1 LFYTQIFTE
10 TIKTLTTM
18 NKLTVPGRIFV
29 TLLILGLLWGL
40 KWLVLDSGMVLKKN
54 EISSQEVGKI
64 DLPDAPKNAST
75 AVPQADMPTDK
86 PASSSTPALRW
97 QLWAWNAQM
106 GLMFANGGANTTE
119 NSLMAKN
126 GVNLA
131 LTRQDDVPQM
141 QASLIKFAN
150 EYKSNP
156 ATTEG
161 TQFVSIM
168 GDGAPAFMAGL
179 QPELEKI
186 GPEYKA
192 QIIYTCGKS
201 LGEDKLMGPAS
212 WKENPQTAK
221 GGLCAAYLRDG
232 DWNIV
237 VKWCGD
243 NGIKVNPDEKTY
255 DPEAMNFY
263 SADSYIDASQKYI
276 SDYAEDRPVVI
287 NGKPTG
293 ETKKVSVNSVA
304 TWTPGDVMIAEK
316 KGGLVSIVSTKEYR
330 SQMPCVV
337 IGIKKHMEDNRK
349 TVENMID
356 AIAKGG
362 DQVKSYSVA
371 LKKAGEI
378 SAKVYNEETGD
389 YWVKYYNGVTAPDKQ
404 GQVVELGGSR
414 VHNLGDNL
422 ELFGMGQGSTNVFKI
437 VYTVFGDIAK
447 KLYPKL
453 MPTYPS
459 ADEVI
464 DLSYIKNVASRT
476 TNMASADKVTFN
488 ADDSIRE
495 KVAEKSWNIE
505 FESGSNRLT
514 PQAEKSLQSLFND
527 LVVAS
532 NLKVEVHGHT
542 DNSGDA
548 NKNMQLSEDRA
559 FAVKQ
564 WLEKKSPNNFPDGR
578 VAIIAHGQ
586 MTPLV
591 SNGTPEGKAKNR
603 RVTIVMGK

>member
-1 LFYTQIFTE
+1 
-10 TIKTLTTM
+10 M

-40 KWLVLDSGMVLKKN
+40 KWLVLDSGMVLKKT

-75 AVPQADMPTDK
+75 AVPQADMPSDK
-86 PASSSTPALRW
+86 PANLSTPALRW

-106 GLMFANGGANTTE
+106 GVMFANGGASTTE

-186 GPEYKA
+186 GAEYKA

-201 LGEDKLMGPAS
+201 LGEDKFMGPQA
-212 WKENPQTAK
+212 WKENPQSAK
-221 GGLCAAYLRDG
+221 GALCAAYLRDG

-263 SADSYIDASQKYI
+263 SADSYIDAAQKYI
-276 SDYAEDRPVVI
+276 SDYSEDRPVVL
-287 NGKPTG
+287 NGKATG
-293 ETKKVSVNSVA
+293 ETKKMSINSVA

-330 SQMPCVV
+330 SQMPCVI

-378 SAKVYNEETGD
+378 SAKVYNEATGD
-389 YWVKYYNGVTAPDKQ
+389 YWVKYYNGVTEADKQ
-404 GQVVELGGSR
+404 GNVVELGGSR

-422 ELFGMGQGSTNVFKI
+422 ELFGLGQGSTNVFKI

-464 DLSYIKNVASRT
+464 DLSYVKNVAART
-476 TNMASADKVTFN
+476 TNIASADKVTFN
-488 ADDSIRE
+488 SDDAIRE

-514 PQAEKSLQSLFND
+514 PQAEKSLQNLFND

-542 DNSGDA
+542 DNAGDP

-564 WLEKKSPNNFPDGR
+564 WLEKKSSSNFPDGR

-586 MTPLV
+586 MNPLV

>member
-1 LFYTQIFTE
+1 
-10 TIKTLTTM
+10 M

-29 TLLILGLLWGL
+29 TLLILGLLWGI
-40 KWLVLDSGMVLKKN
+40 KWLVLDSGIVLKKN

-64 DLPDAPKNAST
+64 DLPDAPKNASM

-86 PASSSTPALRW
+86 AASLSTPAFRW

-156 ATTEG
+156 ATSEG

-168 GDGAPAFMAGL
+168 GDGAPAFLAGL

-201 LGEDKLMGPAS
+201 LGEDKLMGPAA

-276 SDYAEDRPVVI
+276 SDYSEDRPVVL
-287 NGKPTG
+287 NGKATG

-330 SQMPCVV
+330 SQMPCVI

-389 YWVKYYNGVTAPDKQ
+389 YWVKYYNGVTEADKQ
-404 GQVVELGGSR
+404 GKVVELGGSR

-422 ELFGMGQGSTNVFKI
+422 EMFGMGQGSTNVFKI

-464 DLSYIKNVASRT
+464 DLSYLKNVASRT
-476 TNMASADKVTFN
+476 INMASADKVTFN
-488 ADDSIRE
+488 SDDAIRE

-514 PQAEKSLQSLFND
+514 PQAEKSLQNLFND

-542 DNSGDA
+542 DNAGDP

-564 WLEKKSPNNFPDGR
+564 WLEKKSSSNFPDGR
-578 VAIIAHGQ
+578 VSIIAHGQ

>member
-1 LFYTQIFTE
+1 MNRL
-10 TIKTLTTM
+10 TL
-18 NKLTVPGRIFV
+18 PGRIFV
-29 TLLILGLLWGL
+29 TLLILAALWGL
-40 KWLVLDSGMVLKKN
+40 KWLILDSGMVLKKT
-54 EISSQEVGKI
+54 EIASQEVGKI

-75 AVPQADMPTDK
+75 AVPQAEMPSDK
-86 PASSSTPALRW
+86 AANLSTPALRW

-119 NSLMAKN
+119 GSLMAKN

-168 GDGAPAFMAGL
+168 GDGAPAFLAGI

-201 LGEDKLMGPAS
+201 LGEDKLMGPPA
-212 WKENPQTAK
+212 WKENPQNAK

-276 SDYAEDRPVVI
+276 SNYSEDRPVVI
-287 NGKPTG
+287 NGKATG
-293 ETKKVSVNSVA
+293 ETKKVAINAVA
-304 TWTPGDVMIAEK
+304 TWTPGDVMVAEK

-362 DQVKSYSVA
+362 DQVKSYSAA
-371 LKKAGEI
+371 LKKAGDI
-378 SAKVYNEETGD
+378 SAKVYNEESGE
-389 YWVKYYNGVTAPDKQ
+389 YWVKYYNGTSAPDKQ
-404 GQVVELGGSR
+404 GLVVELGGSR

-422 ELFGMGQGSTNVFKI
+422 EMFGLGQGSTNVFKI

-453 MPTYPS
+453 MPSYPA
-459 ADEVI
+459 ADEVV
-464 DLSYIKNVASRT
+464 DLSYLKNVAGRT
-476 TNMASADKVTFN
+476 TNMAEADKVTFN
-488 ADDSIRE
+488 SDDAIRE

-514 PQAEKSLQSLFND
+514 PQAEKALQNLFND

-532 NLKVEVHGHT
+532 NLKVEIHGHT
-542 DNSGDA
+542 DNAGDP

-564 WLEKKSPNNFPDGR
+564 WLEKKSSSNFPEGR
-578 VAIIAHGQ
+578 LAVIAHGQ
-586 MTPLV
+586 MNPLV
-591 SNGTPEGKAKNR
+591 SNATPEGKAKNR

>member
-1 LFYTQIFTE
+1 
-10 TIKTLTTM
+10 M

-75 AVPQADMPTDK
+75 AVPQADMPSDK
-86 PASSSTPALRW
+86 PASLSTPALRW

-106 GLMFANGGANTTE
+106 GVMFANGGANTTE

-168 GDGAPAFMAGL
+168 GDGAPAFLAGL
-179 QPELEKI
+179 HPELEKI

-201 LGEDKLMGPAS
+201 LGEDKLMGPQA

-263 SADSYIDASQKYI
+263 SADSYIDAAQKYI
-276 SDYAEDRPVVI
+276 SDYSEDRPVVI
-287 NGKPTG
+287 NGKATG
-293 ETKKVSVNSVA
+293 ETKKVSINSVA

-330 SQMPCVV
+330 SQMPCVI

-378 SAKVYNEETGD
+378 SAKVYNEATGD
-389 YWVKYYNGVTAPDKQ
+389 YWVKYYNGVTEADKQ
-404 GQVVELGGSR
+404 GKVVELGGSR

-422 ELFGMGQGSTNVFKI
+422 EMFGMGQGSTNVFKI

-464 DLSYIKNVASRT
+464 DLSYLKNVAART

-488 ADDSIRE
+488 SDDAIRE

-514 PQAEKSLQSLFND
+514 PQAEKSLQNLFND

-542 DNSGDA
+542 DNAGDP

-564 WLEKKSPNNFPDGR
+564 WLEKKSSSNFPDGR

-586 MTPLV
+586 MNPLV

>member
-1 LFYTQIFTE
+1 
-10 TIKTLTTM
+10 
-18 NKLTVPGRIFV
+18 
-29 TLLILGLLWGL
+29 
-40 KWLVLDSGMVLKKN
+40 LKKN

-75 AVPQADMPTDK
+75 AVPQADMPSDK
-86 PASSSTPALRW
+86 PASLSTPALRW

-168 GDGAPAFMAGL
+168 GDGAPAFLAGL

-201 LGEDKLMGPAS
+201 LGEDKLMGPQA

-276 SDYAEDRPVVI
+276 SDYSEDRPVVI
-287 NGKPTG
+287 NGNATG
-293 ETKKVSVNSVA
+293 ETKKVAINSVA

-378 SAKVYNEETGD
+378 SAKVYNEETGE
-389 YWVKYYNGVTAPDKQ
+389 YWVKYYNGVTEADKQ
-404 GQVVELGGSR
+404 GKVVELGGSR

-453 MPTYPS
+453 MPNYPS

-464 DLSYIKNVASRT
+464 DLSYIKNVAART

-488 ADDSIRE
+488 ADDAIRE

-514 PQAEKSLQSLFND
+514 PQAEKSLQNLFND

-542 DNSGDA
+542 DNAGDP

-564 WLEKKSPNNFPDGR
+564 WLEKKSSSNFPDGR
-578 VAIIAHGQ
+578 VSIIAHGQ

>member
-1 LFYTQIFTE
+1 
-10 TIKTLTTM
+10 M

-29 TLLILGLLWGL
+29 TLLILGGLWGL
-40 KWLVLDSGMVLKKN
+40 KWLILDSGMVLKKT

-64 DLPDAPKNAST
+64 DLPDAPKNASM
-75 AVPQADMPTDK
+75 AVPQADMPSDK
-86 PASSSTPALRW
+86 PASLSTPALRW

-106 GLMFANGGANTTE
+106 GVMFANGGANTTE

-161 TQFVSIM
+161 TQFISIM
-168 GDGAPAFMAGL
+168 GDGAPAFLAGL

-201 LGEDKLMGPAS
+201 LGEDKLMGPQA

-263 SADSYIDASQKYI
+263 SADSYIDAAQKYI
-276 SDYAEDRPVVI
+276 SDYSEDRPVVL
-287 NGKPTG
+287 NGKATG
-293 ETKKVSVNSVA
+293 ETKKVAINSVA

-330 SQMPCVV
+330 SQMPCVI

-378 SAKVYNEETGD
+378 SAKVYNEETGE
-389 YWVKYYNGVTAPDKQ
+389 YWVKYYNGVTEADKQ
-404 GQVVELGGSR
+404 GKVVELGGSR

-453 MPTYPS
+453 MPSYPS

-488 ADDSIRE
+488 SDDAIRE

-505 FESGSNRLT
+505 FESGNNRLT
-514 PQAEKSLQSLFND
+514 EQAEKSLQNLFND

-542 DNSGDA
+542 DNAGDP

-564 WLEKKSPNNFPDGR
+564 WLEKKSSSNFPDGR
-578 VAIIAHGQ
+578 VSIIAHGQ

>member
-1 LFYTQIFTE
+1 
-10 TIKTLTTM
+10 M

-86 PASSSTPALRW
+86 PASLSTPALRW

-532 NLKVEVHGHT
+532 NLKIEVHGHT

-564 WLEKKSPNNFPDGR
+564 WLEKKSSSNFPDGR

-586 MTPLV
+586 MNPVV

>member
-1 LFYTQIFTE
+1 
-10 TIKTLTTM
+10 M
-18 NKLTVPGRIFV
+18 NKLTVPGRILV

-40 KWLVLDSGMVLKKN
+40 KWLILDSGMVLKKT

-75 AVPQADMPTDK
+75 AVPQADMPSDK
-86 PASSSTPALRW
+86 PANLSTPALRW

-106 GLMFANGGANTTE
+106 GVMFANGGANTTE

-168 GDGAPAFMAGL
+168 GDGAPAFLAGL

-201 LGEDKLMGPAS
+201 LGEDKLMGPQA

-263 SADSYIDASQKYI
+263 SADSYIDAAQKYI
-276 SDYAEDRPVVI
+276 SDYSEDRPVVI
-287 NGKPTG
+287 NGKATG
-293 ETKKVSVNSVA
+293 ETKKVAINSVA

-330 SQMPCVV
+330 SQMPCVI

-378 SAKVYNEETGD
+378 SAKVYNEATGD
-389 YWVKYYNGVTAPDKQ
+389 YWVKYYNGVTEADKQ
-404 GQVVELGGSR
+404 GKVVELGGSR

-422 ELFGMGQGSTNVFKI
+422 EMFGLGQGSTNVFKI

-464 DLSYIKNVASRT
+464 DLSYLKNVAART

-488 ADDSIRE
+488 SDDAIRE

-514 PQAEKSLQSLFND
+514 PQAEKSLQNLFND

-532 NLKVEVHGHT
+532 NLKVEIHGHT
-542 DNSGDA
+542 DNAGDP

-564 WLEKKSPNNFPDGR
+564 WLEKKSSSNFPDGR

-586 MTPLV
+586 MNPLV
-591 SNGTPEGKAKNR
+591 SNATPEGKAKNR

>member
-1 LFYTQIFTE
+1 
-10 TIKTLTTM
+10 M

-29 TLLILGLLWGL
+29 TLLILGVLWGI
-40 KWLVLDSGMVLKKN
+40 KWLVLDSGMVLKKT

-75 AVPQADMPTDK
+75 AVPQADMPSDK
-86 PASSSTPALRW
+86 SASLSTPALRW

-186 GPEYKA
+186 GSEYKA

-201 LGEDKLMGPAS
+201 LGEDKLMGPQA
-212 WKENPQTAK
+212 WKENPQNAK

-263 SADSYIDASQKYI
+263 SADSYIDAAQKYI
-276 SDYAEDRPVVI
+276 SDYSEDRPVVI
-287 NGKPTG
+287 NGKATG
-293 ETKKVSVNSVA
+293 ETKKVSINSVA
-304 TWTPGDVMIAEK
+304 TWTPGDVMVAEK

-330 SQMPCVV
+330 SQMPCVI

-362 DQVKSYSVA
+362 DQVKSYSAA
-371 LKKAGEI
+371 LKKAGDI
-378 SAKVYNEETGD
+378 SAKVYNEETGE
-389 YWVKYYNGVTAPDKQ
+389 YWVKYYNGVTEADKQ
-404 GQVVELGGSR
+404 GKVVDLGGSR

-422 ELFGMGQGSTNVFKI
+422 EMFGLGQGSTNVFKI

-453 MPTYPS
+453 MPSYPS

-488 ADDSIRE
+488 SDDAIRE

-514 PQAEKSLQSLFND
+514 PQAEKSLQNLFND

-542 DNSGDA
+542 DNAGDP

-564 WLEKKSPNNFPDGR
+564 WLEKKSSSNFPDGR

-586 MTPLV
+586 MNPLV

>member
-1 LFYTQIFTE
+1 
-10 TIKTLTTM
+10 M
-18 NKLTVPGRIFV
+18 NRLTVPGR
-29 TLLILGLLWGL
+29 LLITALIIGLAWGL

-86 PASSSTPALRW
+86 AANSSTPALRW

-156 ATTEG
+156 STTEG

-168 GDGAPAFMAGL
+168 GDGAPAFLAGL

-201 LGEDKLMGPAS
+201 LGEDKLMGPAA

-293 ETKKVSVNSVA
+293 ETKKVAVNSVA

-389 YWVKYYNGVTAPDKQ
+389 YWVKYYNGVSAPDKQ

-488 ADDSIRE
+488 ADDAIRE

-542 DNSGDA
+542 DNAGDS

-578 VAIIAHGQ
+578 VSIIAHGQ

>member
-1 LFYTQIFTE
+1 
-10 TIKTLTTM
+10 M

-29 TLLILGLLWGL
+29 TLLILGGLWGL
-40 KWLVLDSGMVLKKN
+40 KWLILDSGMVLKKT
-54 EISSQEVGKI
+54 ETSSQEVGKI

-75 AVPQADMPTDK
+75 AVTQADMPSDK
-86 PASSSTPALRW
+86 PANLSTPALRW

-106 GLMFANGGANTTE
+106 GVMFANGGANTTE

-201 LGEDKLMGPAS
+201 LGEDKLMGPQA

-263 SADSYIDASQKYI
+263 SADSYIDAAQKYI
-276 SDYAEDRPVVI
+276 SDYSEDRPVVL
-287 NGKPTG
+287 NGKATG
-293 ETKKVSVNSVA
+293 ETKKVAINSVA

-330 SQMPCVV
+330 SQMPCII

-378 SAKVYNEETGD
+378 SAKVYNEETGE
-389 YWVKYYNGVTAPDKQ
+389 YWVKYYNGVTEADKQ
-404 GQVVELGGSR
+404 GKVVELGGSR

-422 ELFGMGQGSTNVFKI
+422 EMFGMGQGSTNVFKI

-453 MPTYPS
+453 MPNYPS

-464 DLSYIKNVASRT
+464 DLSYIKNVAART

-488 ADDSIRE
+488 SDDAIRE

-514 PQAEKSLQSLFND
+514 PQAEKSLQNLFND

-542 DNSGDA
+542 DNAGDP

-564 WLEKKSPNNFPDGR
+564 WLEKKSSSNFPDGR
-578 VAIIAHGQ
+578 VSIIAHGQ

>member
-1 LFYTQIFTE
+1 
-10 TIKTLTTM
+10 M

-29 TLLILGLLWGL
+29 TLLILGVLWGI
-40 KWLVLDSGMVLKKN
+40 KWLVLDSGMVLKKA

-75 AVPQADMPTDK
+75 AVPQADMPSDK
-86 PASSSTPALRW
+86 PASLSTPALRW

-168 GDGAPAFMAGL
+168 GDGGPAFLAGL

-201 LGEDKLMGPAS
+201 LGEDKLMGPQA

-276 SDYAEDRPVVI
+276 SDYSEDRPVVI
-287 NGKPTG
+287 NGKATG
-293 ETKKVSVNSVA
+293 ETKKVAINSVA

-378 SAKVYNEETGD
+378 SAKVYNEETGE
-389 YWVKYYNGVTAPDKQ
+389 YWVKYYNGVTEADKQ
-404 GQVVELGGSR
+404 GKVVELGGSR

-453 MPTYPS
+453 MPNYPS

-476 TNMASADKVTFN
+476 TNMASADKVSFN
-488 ADDSIRE
+488 ADDAIRE

-514 PQAEKSLQSLFND
+514 PQAEKSLQNLFND

-542 DNSGDA
+542 DNAGDP

-564 WLEKKSPNNFPDGR
+564 WLEKKSSNNFPDGR
-578 VAIIAHGQ
+578 VSIIAHGQ

>member
-1 LFYTQIFTE
+1 
-10 TIKTLTTM
+10 M
-18 NKLTVPGRIFV
+18 NKLTVPGRILV

-40 KWLVLDSGMVLKKN
+40 KWLILDSGMVLKKT

-75 AVPQADMPTDK
+75 AVPQADMPSDK
-86 PASSSTPALRW
+86 PANLSTPALRW

-106 GLMFANGGANTTE
+106 GVMFANGGANTTE

-168 GDGAPAFMAGL
+168 GDGAPAFLAGL

-201 LGEDKLMGPAS
+201 LGEDKLMGPQA
-212 WKENPQTAK
+212 WKVNPQTAK

-263 SADSYIDASQKYI
+263 SADSYIDAAQKYI
-276 SDYAEDRPVVI
+276 SDYSEDRPVVI
-287 NGKPTG
+287 NGKATG
-293 ETKKVSVNSVA
+293 ETKKVSINSVA

-330 SQMPCVV
+330 SQMPCVI

-378 SAKVYNEETGD
+378 SAKVYNEETGE
-389 YWVKYYNGVTAPDKQ
+389 YWVKYYNGVTEADKQ
-404 GQVVELGGSR
+404 GKVVELGGSR

-422 ELFGMGQGSTNVFKI
+422 EMFGLGQGSTNVFKI

-464 DLSYIKNVASRT
+464 DLSYLKNVAART

-488 ADDSIRE
+488 SDDAIRE

-514 PQAEKSLQSLFND
+514 PQAEKSLQNLFND

-542 DNSGDA
+542 DNAGDP

-564 WLEKKSPNNFPDGR
+564 WLEKKSSSNFPDGR

-586 MTPLV
+586 MNPLV

>member
-1 LFYTQIFTE
+1 
-10 TIKTLTTM
+10 
-18 NKLTVPGRIFV
+18 
-29 TLLILGLLWGL
+29 
-40 KWLVLDSGMVLKKN
+40 
-54 EISSQEVGKI
+54 
-64 DLPDAPKNAST
+64 
-75 AVPQADMPTDK
+75 
-86 PASSSTPALRW
+86 
-97 QLWAWNAQM
+97 
-106 GLMFANGGANTTE
+106 
-119 NSLMAKN
+119 
-126 GVNLA
+126 
-131 LTRQDDVPQM
+131 
-141 QASLIKFAN
+141 
-150 EYKSNP
+150 
-156 ATTEG
+156 
-161 TQFVSIM
+161 M
-168 GDGAPAFMAGL
+168 GDGAPAFLAGL

-201 LGEDKLMGPAS
+201 LGEDKLMGPQA

-362 DQVKSYSVA
+362 DQVKSFSVA

-378 SAKVYNEETGD
+378 SAKVYNEETGE
-389 YWVKYYNGVTAPDKQ
+389 YWVKYYNGVTEADKQ
-404 GQVVELGGSR
+404 GKVVELGGSR

-488 ADDSIRE
+488 SDDAIRE

-542 DNSGDA
+542 DNAGDP

-564 WLEKKSPNNFPDGR
+564 WLEKKSSSNFPDGR
-578 VAIIAHGQ
+578 VSIIAHGQ

>member
-1 LFYTQIFTE
+1 
-10 TIKTLTTM
+10 M
-18 NKLTVPGRIFV
+18 NKLTVPGRILV

-40 KWLVLDSGMVLKKN
+40 KWLILDSGMVLKKN

-75 AVPQADMPTDK
+75 AVTQADMPSDK
-86 PASSSTPALRW
+86 AASLSTPALRW

-201 LGEDKLMGPAS
+201 LGEDKLMGPQA

-263 SADSYIDASQKYI
+263 SADSYIDAAQKYI
-276 SDYAEDRPVVI
+276 SDYSEDRPVVL
-287 NGKPTG
+287 NGKATG
-293 ETKKVSVNSVA
+293 ETKKVAINSVA

-330 SQMPCVV
+330 SQMPCVI

-378 SAKVYNEETGD
+378 SAKVYNEETGE
-389 YWVKYYNGVTAPDKQ
+389 YWVKYYNGVTEADKQ
-404 GQVVELGGSR
+404 GKVVELGGSR

-422 ELFGMGQGSTNVFKI
+422 EMFGMGQGSTNVFKI

-464 DLSYIKNVASRT
+464 DLSYIKNVAART

-488 ADDSIRE
+488 SDDAIRE

-542 DNSGDA
+542 DNAGDP

-564 WLEKKSPNNFPDGR
+564 WLEKKSSSNFPDGR
-578 VAIIAHGQ
+578 VSIIAHGQ

>member
-1 LFYTQIFTE
+1 
-10 TIKTLTTM
+10 M

-86 PASSSTPALRW
+86 PASLSTPALRW

-168 GDGAPAFMAGL
+168 GDGAPAFLAGL

-201 LGEDKLMGPAS
+201 LGEDKLMGPQA

-488 ADDSIRE
+488 SDDAIRE

-542 DNSGDA
+542 DNAGDP

-578 VAIIAHGQ
+578 VSIIAHGQ

>member
-1 LFYTQIFTE
+1 
-10 TIKTLTTM
+10 M
-18 NKLTVPGRIFV
+18 NKLTVPGRILV
-29 TLLILGLLWGL
+29 TLLILGLLWGV
-40 KWLVLDSGMVLKKN
+40 KWLVLDSGMVLKKT
-54 EISSQEVGKI
+54 ETQSQEVGKI

-75 AVPQADMPTDK
+75 AVPQAEMPSDK
-86 PASSSTPALRW
+86 VANLSTPALRW

-119 NSLMAKN
+119 GSLMAKN

-156 ATTEG
+156 ATNEG

-168 GDGAPAFMAGL
+168 GDGAPAFLAGI

-212 WKENPQTAK
+212 WKENPQNAK

-255 DPEAMNFY
+255 DPDAMNFY

-276 SDYAEDRPVVI
+276 SDYSEDRPVVV
-287 NGKPTG
+287 NGKATG
-293 ETKKVSVNSVA
+293 ETKKVAINAVA
-304 TWTPGDVMIAEK
+304 TWTPGDVMVAEK

-330 SQMPCVV
+330 SQMPCVI

-371 LKKAGEI
+371 LKKAGDI
-378 SAKVYNEETGD
+378 SAKVYNEESGD

-422 ELFGMGQGSTNVFKI
+422 EMFGLGQGSTNVFKI

-453 MPTYPS
+453 MPSYPP
-459 ADEVI
+459 ADDVI
-464 DLSYIKNVASRT
+464 DLSYLKSVASRT
-476 TNMASADKVTFN
+476 TNMAAADKVTFN
-488 ADDSIRE
+488 SDDAIRE

-514 PQAEKSLQSLFND
+514 PQAEKALQNLFND
-527 LVVAS
+527 LIVAS
-532 NLKVEVHGHT
+532 NLKVEIHGHT
-542 DNSGDA
+542 DNAGDP

-564 WLEKKSPNNFPDGR
+564 WLEKKSSSNFPEGR
-578 VAIIAHGQ
+578 LAIIAHGQ
-586 MTPLV
+586 MNPLV

>member
-1 LFYTQIFTE
+1 
-10 TIKTLTTM
+10 M

-29 TLLILGLLWGL
+29 TLLILGVLWGI
-40 KWLVLDSGMVLKKN
+40 KWLVLDSGMVLKKA

-64 DLPDAPKNAST
+64 DLPDAPKNASM
-75 AVPQADMPTDK
+75 AVPQADMPSDK
-86 PASSSTPALRW
+86 SANLSTPALRW

-119 NSLMAKN
+119 NSLMATN

-168 GDGAPAFMAGL
+168 GDGAPAFLAGL

-201 LGEDKLMGPAS
+201 LGEDKLMGPQA

-263 SADSYIDASQKYI
+263 SADSYIDAAQKYI
-276 SDYAEDRPVVI
+276 SDYSEDRPVVI
-287 NGKPTG
+287 NGKATG
-293 ETKKVSVNSVA
+293 ETKKIAINSVA

-378 SAKVYNEETGD
+378 SAKVYNEETGE
-389 YWVKYYNGVTAPDKQ
+389 YWVKYYNGVTEADKQ
-404 GQVVELGGSR
+404 GKVVELGGSR

-422 ELFGMGQGSTNVFKI
+422 EMFGMGQGSTNVFKI

-464 DLSYIKNVASRT
+464 DLSYIKNVVART

-488 ADDSIRE
+488 SDDAIRE
-495 KVAEKSWNIE
+495 KIAEKSWNIE

-514 PQAEKSLQSLFND
+514 PQAEKSLQNLFND

-542 DNSGDA
+542 DNAGDP

-564 WLEKKSPNNFPDGR
+564 WLEKKSASNFPDGR

>member
-1 LFYTQIFTE
+1 
-10 TIKTLTTM
+10 M

-75 AVPQADMPTDK
+75 AVPQADMPSDK
-86 PASSSTPALRW
+86 SASLSTPALRW

-168 GDGAPAFMAGL
+168 GDGAPAFLAGL

-201 LGEDKLMGPAS
+201 LGEDKLMGPQA

-263 SADSYIDASQKYI
+263 SADSYIDAAQKYI

-287 NGKPTG
+287 NGKATG
-293 ETKKVSVNSVA
+293 ETKKVSINSVA

-488 ADDSIRE
+488 SDDAIRE

-542 DNSGDA
+542 DNAGDP

-578 VAIIAHGQ
+578 VSIIAHGQ
-586 MTPLV
+586 MNPVV

>member
-1 LFYTQIFTE
+1 
-10 TIKTLTTM
+10 M

-40 KWLVLDSGMVLKKN
+40 KWLVLDSGMVLKKT

-75 AVPQADMPTDK
+75 AVPQADMPSDK
-86 PASSSTPALRW
+86 PANLSTPALRW

-106 GLMFANGGANTTE
+106 GVMFANGGANTTE

-186 GPEYKA
+186 GAEYKA

-201 LGEDKLMGPAS
+201 LGEDKFMGPQA
-212 WKENPQTAK
+212 WKENPQSAK
-221 GGLCAAYLRDG
+221 GALCAAYLRDG

-263 SADSYIDASQKYI
+263 SADSYIDAAQKYI
-276 SDYAEDRPVVI
+276 SDYSEDRPVVL
-287 NGKPTG
+287 NGKATG
-293 ETKKVSVNSVA
+293 ETKKMSINSVA

-330 SQMPCVV
+330 SQMPCVI

-378 SAKVYNEETGD
+378 SAKVYNEATGD
-389 YWVKYYNGVTAPDKQ
+389 YWVKYYNGVTEADKQ
-404 GQVVELGGSR
+404 GNVVELGGSR

-422 ELFGMGQGSTNVFKI
+422 ELFGLGQGSTNVFKI

-464 DLSYIKNVASRT
+464 DLSYVKNVAART
-476 TNMASADKVTFN
+476 TNIASADKVTFN
-488 ADDSIRE
+488 SDDAIRE

-514 PQAEKSLQSLFND
+514 PQAEKSLQNLFND

-542 DNSGDA
+542 DNAGDP

-564 WLEKKSPNNFPDGR
+564 WLEKKSSSNFPDGR

-586 MTPLV
+586 MNPLV

>member
-1 LFYTQIFTE
+1 
-10 TIKTLTTM
+10 M

-29 TLLILGLLWGL
+29 TLLILGVLWGI
-40 KWLVLDSGMVLKKN
+40 KWLVLDSGMVLKKT
-54 EISSQEVGKI
+54 EISSQEIGKI

-75 AVPQADMPTDK
+75 AVPQADIPSDK
-86 PASSSTPALRW
+86 SANLSTPALRW

-201 LGEDKLMGPAS
+201 LGEDKLMGPQA

-263 SADSYIDASQKYI
+263 SADSYIDAAQKYI
-276 SDYAEDRPVVI
+276 SDYSEDRPVVI
-287 NGKPTG
+287 NGKATG
-293 ETKKVSVNSVA
+293 ETKKISINSVA

-330 SQMPCVV
+330 SQMPCVI

-378 SAKVYNEETGD
+378 SAKVYNEETGE
-389 YWVKYYNGVTAPDKQ
+389 YWVKYYNGVTEADKQ
-404 GQVVELGGSR
+404 GKVVELGGSR

-453 MPTYPS
+453 MPNYPS

-464 DLSYIKNVASRT
+464 DLSYIKNVVART

-514 PQAEKSLQSLFND
+514 PQAEKSLQNLFND

-542 DNSGDA
+542 DNAGDP
-548 NKNMQLSEDRA
+548 NKNMQLSENRA

-564 WLEKKSPNNFPDGR
+564 WLEKKSSSNFPDGR

-586 MTPLV
+586 MNPLV
-591 SNGTPEGKAKNR
+591 SNATPEGKAKNR

>member
-1 LFYTQIFTE
+1 
-10 TIKTLTTM
+10 M

-29 TLLILGLLWGL
+29 TLLILGLLWGI

-75 AVPQADMPTDK
+75 TVPQADMPTDK
-86 PASSSTPALRW
+86 PASLSTPALRW

-201 LGEDKLMGPAS
+201 LGEDKLMGPQT

-389 YWVKYYNGVTAPDKQ
+389 YWVKYYNGVTEADKQ
-404 GQVVELGGSR
+404 GKVVELGGSR

-488 ADDSIRE
+488 SDDAIRE

-542 DNSGDA
+542 DNAGDP

-564 WLEKKSPNNFPDGR
+564 WLEKKSASNFPDGR

>member
-1 LFYTQIFTE
+1 
-10 TIKTLTTM
+10 M

-40 KWLVLDSGMVLKKN
+40 KWLVLDSGMVLKKT

-75 AVPQADMPTDK
+75 AVPQADMPSDK
-86 PASSSTPALRW
+86 PANLSTPALRW

-106 GLMFANGGANTTE
+106 GVMFANGGASTTE

-186 GPEYKA
+186 GAEYKA

-201 LGEDKLMGPAS
+201 LGEDKFMGPQA
-212 WKENPQTAK
+212 WKENPQSAK
-221 GGLCAAYLRDG
+221 GALCAAYLRDG

-263 SADSYIDASQKYI
+263 SADSYIDAAQKYI
-276 SDYAEDRPVVI
+276 SDYSEDRPVVL
-287 NGKPTG
+287 NGKATG
-293 ETKKVSVNSVA
+293 ETKKMSINSVA

-330 SQMPCVV
+330 SQMPCVI
-337 IGIKKHMEDNRK
+337 IGIRKHMEDNRK

-378 SAKVYNEETGD
+378 SAKVYNEATGD
-389 YWVKYYNGVTAPDKQ
+389 YWVKYYNGVTEADKQ
-404 GQVVELGGSR
+404 GNVVELGGSR

-422 ELFGMGQGSTNVFKI
+422 ELFGLGQGSTNVFKI

-464 DLSYIKNVASRT
+464 DLSYVKNVAART
-476 TNMASADKVTFN
+476 TNIASADKVTFN
-488 ADDSIRE
+488 SDDAIRE

-514 PQAEKSLQSLFND
+514 PQAEKSLQNLFND

-542 DNSGDA
+542 DNAGDP

-564 WLEKKSPNNFPDGR
+564 WLEKKSSTNFPDGR
-578 VAIIAHGQ
+578 VSIIAHGQ

>member
-1 LFYTQIFTE
+1 
-10 TIKTLTTM
+10 M

-29 TLLILGLLWGL
+29 TLLILGALWGL
-40 KWLVLDSGMVLKKN
+40 KWLILDSGMILKKT

-75 AVPQADMPTDK
+75 AVPQADMPSDK
-86 PASSSTPALRW
+86 SASLSTPALRW

-168 GDGAPAFMAGL
+168 GDGAPAFLAGL

-201 LGEDKLMGPAS
+201 LGEDKLMGPQA

-276 SDYAEDRPVVI
+276 SDYSEDRPVVL
-287 NGKPTG
+287 NGKATG

-330 SQMPCVV
+330 SQMPCVI

-378 SAKVYNEETGD
+378 SAKVYNEETGE
-389 YWVKYYNGVTAPDKQ
+389 YWVKYYNGVTEADKQ
-404 GQVVELGGSR
+404 GKVVELGGSR

-453 MPTYPS
+453 MPNYPS

-464 DLSYIKNVASRT
+464 DLSYIKNVAART

-488 ADDSIRE
+488 SDDAIRE

-514 PQAEKSLQSLFND
+514 PQAEKSLQNLFND

-542 DNSGDA
+542 DNAGDP

-564 WLEKKSPNNFPDGR
+564 WLEKKSSSNFPDGR
-578 VAIIAHGQ
+578 VSIIAHGQ

>member
-1 LFYTQIFTE
+1 
-10 TIKTLTTM
+10 M
-18 NKLTVPGRIFV
+18 NKLTVPGRILV
-29 TLLILGLLWGL
+29 TVLILGLLWGL
-40 KWLVLDSGMVLKKN
+40 KWLVLDSGMVLKKT

-64 DLPDAPKNAST
+64 DLPDAPKNAAT
-75 AVPQADMPTDK
+75 AVQQADMPSDK
-86 PASSSTPALRW
+86 PANLSSPALRW

-106 GLMFANGGANTTE
+106 GVMFANGGANTTE

-201 LGEDKLMGPAS
+201 LGEDKLMGPQA

-263 SADSYIDASQKYI
+263 SADSYIDAAQKYI
-276 SDYAEDRPVVI
+276 SDYSEDRPVVL
-287 NGKPTG
+287 NGKATG
-293 ETKKVSVNSVA
+293 ETKKVAINSVA

-330 SQMPCVV
+330 SQMPCVI

-389 YWVKYYNGVTAPDKQ
+389 YWVKYYNGVTEADKQ
-404 GQVVELGGSR
+404 GKVVELGGSR

-453 MPTYPS
+453 MPSYPS

-488 ADDSIRE
+488 SDDAIRE

-514 PQAEKSLQSLFND
+514 PQAERSLQNLFND

-542 DNSGDA
+542 DNAGDP

-564 WLEKKSPNNFPDGR
+564 WLEKKSSSNFPDGR
-578 VAIIAHGQ
+578 VSIIAHGQ

>member
-1 LFYTQIFTE
+1 
-10 TIKTLTTM
+10 M

-29 TLLILGLLWGL
+29 TLLILGALWGL
-40 KWLVLDSGMVLKKN
+40 KWLILDSGMVLKKA

-75 AVPQADMPTDK
+75 AVPQADMPSDK
-86 PASSSTPALRW
+86 PASLSTPALRW

-106 GLMFANGGANTTE
+106 GVMFANGGANTTE
-119 NSLMAKN
+119 NSLMATN

-168 GDGAPAFMAGL
+168 GDGAPAFLAGL

-186 GPEYKA
+186 GSEYKA

-201 LGEDKLMGPAS
+201 LGEDKLMGPQA

-276 SDYAEDRPVVI
+276 SDYSEDRPVVI
-287 NGKPTG
+287 NGKATG
-293 ETKKVSVNSVA
+293 ETKKVAINSVA

-378 SAKVYNEETGD
+378 SAKVYNEETGE
-389 YWVKYYNGVTAPDKQ
+389 YWVKYYNGVTEADKQ
-404 GQVVELGGSR
+404 GKVVELGGSR

-453 MPTYPS
+453 MPNYPS

-488 ADDSIRE
+488 ADDAIRE

-514 PQAEKSLQSLFND
+514 PQAEKSLQNLFND

-542 DNSGDA
+542 DNAGDP

-564 WLEKKSPNNFPDGR
+564 WLEKKSSSNFPDGR
-578 VAIIAHGQ
+578 VSIIAHGQ

>member
-1 LFYTQIFTE
+1 MNRL
-10 TIKTLTTM
+10 TL
-18 NKLTVPGRIFV
+18 PGRILV
-29 TLLILGLLWGL
+29 TLLILAALWGV
-40 KWLVLDSGMVLKKN
+40 KWLVLDSGMVLKKT
-54 EISSQEVGKI
+54 ETQSQEVGKI

-75 AVPQADMPTDK
+75 AVPQAEMPSDK
-86 PASSSTPALRW
+86 AANLSTPALRW

-119 NSLMAKN
+119 GSLMAKN

-168 GDGAPAFMAGL
+168 GDGAPAFLAGL

-212 WKENPQTAK
+212 WKENPQNAK

-276 SDYAEDRPVVI
+276 SDYSEDRPVVV
-287 NGKPTG
+287 NGKATG
-293 ETKKVSVNSVA
+293 ETKKVAINAVA
-304 TWTPGDVMIAEK
+304 TWTPGDVMVAEK

-330 SQMPCVV
+330 SQMPCVI

-371 LKKAGEI
+371 LKKAGDI
-378 SAKVYNEETGD
+378 SAKVYNEESGE
-389 YWVKYYNGVTAPDKQ
+389 YWVKYYNGVTEADKQ

-422 ELFGMGQGSTNVFKI
+422 EMFGLGQGSTNVFKI

-453 MPTYPS
+453 MPSYPP
-459 ADEVI
+459 ADDVI
-464 DLSYIKNVASRT
+464 DLSYLKNVASRT
-476 TNMASADKVTFN
+476 TNMAAADKVTFN
-488 ADDSIRE
+488 SDDAIRE

-514 PQAEKSLQSLFND
+514 PQAEKSLQNLFND

-532 NLKVEVHGHT
+532 NLKVEIHGHT
-542 DNSGDA
+542 DNAGDP

-564 WLEKKSPNNFPDGR
+564 WLEKKSSSNFPEGR
-578 VAIIAHGQ
+578 LAIIAHGQ
-586 MTPLV
+586 MNPLV

>member
-1 LFYTQIFTE
+1 MQR
-10 TIKTLTTM
+10 
-18 NKLTVPGRIFV
+18 LTVPGRLLV
-29 TLLILGLLWGL
+29 TALIIGLIWGL

-54 EISSQEVGKI
+54 EISSQDVGKI

-86 PASSSTPALRW
+86 AASLSTPALRW

-276 SDYAEDRPVVI
+276 SDYSEDRPVVI

-293 ETKKVSVNSVA
+293 ETKKVAINSVA
-304 TWTPGDVMIAEK
+304 TWTPGDVMVAEK

-389 YWVKYYNGVTAPDKQ
+389 YWVKYYNGVSAPDKQ

-453 MPTYPS
+453 MPSYPS

-476 TNMASADKVTFN
+476 TNMAAADKVTFN
-488 ADDSIRE
+488 ADDAIRE

-514 PQAEKSLQSLFND
+514 PQAEKSLQNLFND

-542 DNSGDA
+542 DNAGDP

-586 MTPLV
+586 MNPLV

>member
-1 LFYTQIFTE
+1 MNRL
-10 TIKTLTTM
+10 TL
-18 NKLTVPGRIFV
+18 PGRILV
-29 TLLILGLLWGL
+29 TLLILAALWGV
-40 KWLVLDSGMVLKKN
+40 KWLVLDSGMVLKKT
-54 EISSQEVGKI
+54 ETSSQEVGKI

-75 AVPQADMPTDK
+75 TVPQAEMPSDK
-86 PASSSTPALRW
+86 AANLSTPALRW

-106 GLMFANGGANTTE
+106 GVMFANGGANTTE
-119 NSLMAKN
+119 GSLMAKN

-156 ATTEG
+156 ATNEG

-168 GDGAPAFMAGL
+168 GDGAPAFLAGI

-212 WKENPQTAK
+212 WKENPQNAK

-276 SDYAEDRPVVI
+276 SDYSEDRPVVL
-287 NGKPTG
+287 NGKATG
-293 ETKKVSVNSVA
+293 ETKKVAINAVA

-330 SQMPCVV
+330 SQMPCVI

-371 LKKAGEI
+371 LKKAGDI
-378 SAKVYNEETGD
+378 SAKVYNEESGD
-389 YWVKYYNGVTAPDKQ
+389 YWVKYYNGVTTPDKQ

-422 ELFGMGQGSTNVFKI
+422 EMFGLGQGSTNVFKI

-453 MPTYPS
+453 MPSYPP
-459 ADEVI
+459 ADDVI
-464 DLSYIKNVASRT
+464 DLSYLKNVAGRT
-476 TNMASADKVTFN
+476 TNMAAADKVTFN
-488 ADDSIRE
+488 SDDAIRE

-514 PQAEKSLQSLFND
+514 PQAEKALQNLFND
-527 LVVAS
+527 LIVAS
-532 NLKVEVHGHT
+532 NLKVEIHGHT
-542 DNSGDA
+542 DNAGDP

-564 WLEKKSPNNFPDGR
+564 WLEKKSSSNFPEGR
-578 VAIIAHGQ
+578 LAIIAHGQ
-586 MTPLV
+586 MNPLV

>member
-1 LFYTQIFTE
+1 MNRL
-10 TIKTLTTM
+10 TL
-18 NKLTVPGRIFV
+18 PGRFFV
-29 TLLILGLLWGL
+29 TVLILGLLWGL
-40 KWLVLDSGMVLKKN
+40 KWLVLDSGMVLKKT
-54 EISSQEVGKI
+54 ETQSQEVGKI

-75 AVPQADMPTDK
+75 AVPQAEIPSDK
-86 PASSSTPALRW
+86 AASINSPEVRW

-119 NSLMAKN
+119 GSLMAKN
-126 GVNLA
+126 GVNLK

-150 EYKSNP
+150 EYKSNT

-168 GDGAPAFMAGL
+168 GDGAPAFLAGI
-179 QPELEKI
+179 QPELEKV

-201 LGEDKLMGPAS
+201 LGEDKLMGPAA
-212 WKENPQTAK
+212 WRENPQAAK

-243 NGIKVNPDEKTY
+243 NGIKVNPDEKSY
-255 DPEAMNFY
+255 DPDAMNFY

-276 SDYAEDRPVVI
+276 SNYAEDRPVVV
-287 NGKPTG
+287 NGKATG
-293 ETKKVSVNSVA
+293 ETKKVAINAVA
-304 TWTPGDVMIAEK
+304 TWTPGDVMVAEK

-330 SQMPCVV
+330 SQMPCVI
-337 IGIKKHMEDNRK
+337 IGIKKYMEDNRK
-349 TVENMID
+349 TVESMID

-371 LKKAGEI
+371 LKKAGDI
-378 SAKVYNEETGD
+378 SAKVYSEETGE
-389 YWVKYYNGVTAPDKQ
+389 YWVKYYNGVSAPDKQ
-404 GQVVELGGSR
+404 GLVVELGGSR

-453 MPTYPS
+453 MPSYPA
-459 ADEVI
+459 ADEVV
-464 DLSYIKNVASRT
+464 DLSYLKNVASRT
-476 TNMASADKVTFN
+476 TNMAAADKVTFN
-488 ADDSIRE
+488 SDDAIRE

-514 PQAEKSLQSLFND
+514 PQAEKSLQNLFND

-532 NLKVEVHGHT
+532 NLKVEIHGHT
-542 DNSGDA
+542 DNAGDA
-548 NKNMQLSEDRA
+548 NKNMQLSESRA
-559 FAVKQ
+559 FAVKE
-564 WLEKKSPNNFPDGR
+564 WLEKKSSSNFPDGR
-578 VAIIAHGQ
+578 LAIIAHGQ
-586 MTPLV
+586 MNPLV

>member
-1 LFYTQIFTE
+1 
-10 TIKTLTTM
+10 M

-29 TLLILGLLWGL
+29 TLLILGGLWGL
-40 KWLVLDSGMVLKKN
+40 KWLILDSGIALKKN

-75 AVPQADMPTDK
+75 AVPQADMPSDK
-86 PASSSTPALRW
+86 PASLSTPALRW

-168 GDGAPAFMAGL
+168 GDGAPAFLAGL

-201 LGEDKLMGPAS
+201 LGEDKLMGPQA

-276 SDYAEDRPVVI
+276 SDYSEDRPVVI
-287 NGKPTG
+287 NGNATG
-293 ETKKVSVNSVA
+293 ETKKVAINSVA

-378 SAKVYNEETGD
+378 SAKVYNEETGE
-389 YWVKYYNGVTAPDKQ
+389 YWVKYYNGVTEADKQ
-404 GQVVELGGSR
+404 GKVVELGGSR

-453 MPTYPS
+453 MPNYPS

-464 DLSYIKNVASRT
+464 DLSYIKNVAART

-488 ADDSIRE
+488 ADDAIRE

-514 PQAEKSLQSLFND
+514 PQAEKSLQNLFND

-542 DNSGDA
+542 DNAGDP

-564 WLEKKSPNNFPDGR
+564 WLEKKSSSNFPDGR
-578 VAIIAHGQ
+578 VSIIAHGQ